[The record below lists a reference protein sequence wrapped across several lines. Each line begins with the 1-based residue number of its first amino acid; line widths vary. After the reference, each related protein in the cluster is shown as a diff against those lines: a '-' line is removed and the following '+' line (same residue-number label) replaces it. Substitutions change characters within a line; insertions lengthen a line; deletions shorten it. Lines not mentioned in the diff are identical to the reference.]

1 MCKIFLKLLSNVK
14 REKFLLLFCFHC
26 HCSWVLC
33 VHQHHFC
40 PAPALCCAC
49 VCVAFCIVCEP
60 CTVLCMHRVLC
71 ALFCVCSYMRCVEQ
85 CVNHVV
91 SCVCFVLCV
100 VRAALH
106 HLWARIIRWAGKKTL
121 LVCCEERARRSR
133 LSSNQTFGD
142 LGLGKKGGKQR
153 WPDPINHLGNARLLV
168 TVDNKQQLK
177 VAISQTVEQNFQ
189 LGKGCNYMKRP
200 SNRFI
205 FRTSSTLSLRPCSPT
220 SRPSP
225 TPGSTSR
232 LPSGNTSR
240 STRKE

>member
-1 MCKIFLKLLSNVK
+1 MC
-14 REKFLLLFCFHC
+14 
-26 HCSWVLC
+26 
-33 VHQHHFC
+33 
-40 PAPALCCAC
+40 
-49 VCVAFCIVCEP
+49 
-60 CTVLCMHRVLC
+60 
-71 ALFCVCSYMRCVEQ
+71 CVEQ

-177 VAISQTVEQNFQ
+177 VAISQTVEQSFNW
-189 LGKGCNYMKRP
+189 GKAA
-200 SNRFI
+200 I
-205 FRTSSTLSLRPCSPT
+205 I
-220 SRPSP
+220 
-225 TPGSTSR
+225 
-232 LPSGNTSR
+232 
-240 STRKE
+240 

>member
-1 MCKIFLKLLSNVK
+1 MC
-14 REKFLLLFCFHC
+14 
-26 HCSWVLC
+26 C
-33 VHQHHFC
+33 VV
-40 PAPALCCAC
+40 LCCAC
-49 VCVAFCIVCEP
+49 TICVCVLCCVC
-60 CTVLCMHRVLC
+60 C
-71 ALFCVCSYMRCVEQ
+71 ASTTAPSVCCASVCCAVRAPSVFCV
-85 CVNHVV
+85 
-91 SCVCFVLCV
+91 VCAVH
-100 VRAALH
+100 AALH

-168 TVDNKQQLK
+168 TVQDNKQQLK
-177 VAISQTVEQNFQ
+177 VAISQTVEQSFQ
-189 LGKGCNYMKRP
+189 LGKGCNYVTRP

-205 FRTSSTLSLRPCSPT
+205 FRTSSTLSLRPSSPT
-220 SRPSP
+220 SRPLP

-240 STRKE
+240 STRRE